1 MSDKPEGA
9 LEATTRSLDAAL
21 ETLRQQQE
29 RIRDLERRNAQL
41 ELAVALYQYRRP
53 RGRPK
58 AKKAELNR
66 RTTGRPPSWP
76 AGFDRWMYEAV
87 IAQKARTNGTTKDAI
102 ESVIRR
108 LAPNARE
115 REVRQELLAIQKLI
129 SRYKNSQST
138 D

>member
-9 LEATTRSLDAAL
+9 LEAATRSLDSAL
-21 ETLRQQQE
+21 ETLRRQQE

-41 ELAVALYQYRRP
+41 ALAVALYQYRRP

-58 AKKAELNR
+58 AKKVEPVHR
-66 RTTGRPPSWP
+66 KTGRPSSWP
-76 AGFDRWMYEAV
+76 AGFDRQMYEAV
-87 IAQKARTNGTTKDAI
+87 IAEKARANGTTKDAI

-115 REVRQELLAIQKLI
+115 SKIRREIQAIERLF
-129 SRYKNSQST
+129 SRYKKSQTT

>member
-1 MSDKPEGA
+1 MSSESERA
-9 LEATTRSLDAAL
+9 LEAATRSLDAAL
-21 ETLRQQQE
+21 ETLHQRQA
-29 RIRDLERRNAQL
+29 RILELERRNAQL
-41 ELAVALYQYRRP
+41 ELALALYQYRRP

-58 AKKAELNR
+58 AKKAERNR
-66 RTTGRPPSWP
+66 RATGRPPSWP

-87 IAQKARTNGTTKDAI
+87 IAEKARTTGTTKDAI